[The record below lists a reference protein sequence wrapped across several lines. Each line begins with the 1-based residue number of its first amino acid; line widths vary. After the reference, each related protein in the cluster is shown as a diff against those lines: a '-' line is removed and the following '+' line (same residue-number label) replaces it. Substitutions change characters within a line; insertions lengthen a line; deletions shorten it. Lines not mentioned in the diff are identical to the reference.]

1 MLHYDKIYLSERINI
16 AITVKNVFF
25 VTIQFLILSLNFKI
39 RLVMMVMV

>member
-1 MLHYDKIYLSERINI
+1 MLYYDKIYLSERINI
-16 AITVKNVFF
+16 AIIVKNVFF